1 MRGRSTFLLAARLV
15 VVVIVGLAVAALLSR
30 VISLF
35 LFVCLVSAL
44 VTGVLAALLL
54 GRRFLETSGVRGPGT
69 SLIRVL
75 GALLAAATVLFLLT
89 FGPLN
94 IDRSFS
100 VWMLRR
106 VALSER
112 PLTVAQTQQ
121 LAGDFFG
128 QGSDEIERRILEQER
143 LGNLRVENNEVIL
156 TASGKRVVFLN
167 EWLSRIFGLNP
178 KYAQAE
184 SDPVR

>member
-1 MRGRSTFLLAARLV
+1 MSRTGILWISVRLV
-15 VVVIVGLAVAALLSR
+15 GVVLIGLAVAALLSR
-30 VISLF
+30 VMSLF
-35 LFVCLVSAL
+35 LFVCIVSAL
-44 VTGVLAALLL
+44 VAGILAALLL
-54 GRRFLETSGVRGPGT
+54 GRRFLASAGVHGPGT
-69 SLIRVL
+69 SLIRIL
-75 GALLAAATVLFLLT
+75 GALLVTASVLFLLS

-106 VALSER
+106 VAISDR

-143 LGNLRVENNEVIL
+143 LGNLRVENDQVTL

-184 SDPVR
+184 QIER